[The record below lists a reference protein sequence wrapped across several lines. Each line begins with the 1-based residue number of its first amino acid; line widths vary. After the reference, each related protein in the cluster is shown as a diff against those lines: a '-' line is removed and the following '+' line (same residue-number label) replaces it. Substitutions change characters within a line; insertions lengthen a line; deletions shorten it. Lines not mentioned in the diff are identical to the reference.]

1 MGTYQLAGSDL
12 LLMMRGSTRG
22 VNHENPGVCCSCY
35 SVTVTG
41 NPNWNEVEHAVKYT
55 LGKAAR
61 ATGKSKT
68 TLHRAITSGKLSAS
82 RNEDGEY
89 EIDPAELMR
98 VYEIV
103 TPEPQKRS
111 EMGRSVT
118 VDEIPVLR
126 AEIEGLKQQLAL
138 LKDERDDLRRRLDE
152 DSVERRRLTR
162 LLTGPTNKP
171 ASAPEPR
178 PS

>member
-1 MGTYQLAGSDL
+1 
-12 LLMMRGSTRG
+12 MRGSTRG
-22 VNHENPGVCCSCY
+22 VKNQEPVVFCSCY
-35 SVTVTG
+35 SVTVTCS
-41 NPNWNEVEHAVKYT
+41 PKWNEAEHPMKYT
-55 LGKAAR
+55 LGKAAL

-111 EMGRSVT
+111 EMERSGT
-118 VDEIPVLR
+118 VDVTLVLR
-126 AEIEGLKQQLAL
+126 AEIEGLKQQLVL

-152 DSVERRRLTR
+152 DSMERRRLTL
-162 LLTGPTNKP
+162 LLTEPPGMPTQ
-171 ASAPEPR
+171 R
-178 PS
+178 PSLWKRLFGG

>member
-1 MGTYQLAGSDL
+1 MNRDRRAKNHF
-12 LLMMRGSTRG
+12 RG
-22 VNHENPGVCCSCY
+22 VKNQKPVVFCSCH

-41 NPNWNEVEHAVKYT
+41 NPKWNEAEHPVKYT

-68 TLHRAITSGKLSAS
+68 TLHRAITSGKLSAI
-82 RNEDGEY
+82 RNTDGEY

-98 VYEIV
+98 VFEIV
-103 TPEPQKRS
+103 TPEPQKRHDM
-111 EMGRSVT
+111 ERSVT
-118 VDEIPVLR
+118 VDETPVLR

-152 DSVERRRLTR
+152 DSAERRRLTL
-162 LLTGPTNKP
+162 LLTELPAMPTRKP
-171 ASAPEPR
+171 SLWKR
-178 PS
+178 LFGG